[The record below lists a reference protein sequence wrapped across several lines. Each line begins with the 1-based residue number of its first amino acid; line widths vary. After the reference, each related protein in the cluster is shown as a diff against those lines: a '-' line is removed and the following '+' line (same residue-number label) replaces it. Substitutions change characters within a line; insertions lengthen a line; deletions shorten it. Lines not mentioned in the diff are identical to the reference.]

1 MKFNI
6 RPANARDAGDV
17 VAMAQELSAH
27 ESKPA
32 RSFDA
37 AAFRRD
43 GLGSRAAFSV
53 RIAEVD
59 GQSAGYVL
67 FHPAY
72 DAEGGERGLYIHD
85 LYLRPAYRDKG
96 LGRALLGAVCQA
108 AQATGGSFVW
118 WCMVDGNH
126 KAEAFYN
133 RHAVPLR
140 DLRIWIADGE
150 NFERLSRSEASAKAL
165 RLRRDCE

>member
-6 RPANARDAGDV
+6 RPAKGRDACDV

-27 ESKPA
+27 ENKPL
-32 RSFDA
+32 RSFDET
-37 AAFRRD
+37 AFRRD

-67 FHPAY
+67 YHPAY

-85 LYLRPAYRDKG
+85 LYLRPAYRGKG

-108 AQATGGSFVW
+108 ARAAGGSFVW
-118 WCMVDGNH
+118 WCMIDGNQR
-126 KAEAFYN
+126 AEAFYS

-150 NFERLSRSEASAKAL
+150 NFDRLARAESPT
-165 RLRRDCE
+165 